1 MLFYNNDF
9 YKLQTFVMKKLFLF
23 LLFFAIDIYPQWTF
37 DAVIPYD
44 SIHAPVIRDIC
55 VIDTNTSWVLG
66 NININFNYESPF
78 FAKKNYEGWKYLSTD
93 LNPEIKIFSFT
104 ATDSLNVWLGTNH
117 PSNIYHSSNGGIN
130 WVLQYHVDDTGH
142 VVGIN
147 FCKQNKQ
154 IGYAFCHLAFNTFWN
169 GVGILKTTNGG
180 LNWTRWNFEY
190 YGYSAA
196 DNSMCI
202 VDSNYA
208 WFGADD
214 VLSNTSKIIS
224 TTNGGL
230 NWAVTDINVGNDAP
244 FTIQFS
250 EDKKTGLFASQT
262 NPYAWFY
269 RTTNAGINW
278 NIVYSTSYYYSKTM
292 IWVPGTAN
300 IYGNSTFNLVRS
312 INNGITWNSMSGG
325 PGTDLQSLDAVKV
338 NNSTIYALAV
348 TYGRGVYKLLDSVSV
363 IGIENTGTTIPKE
376 YKLYQNYPNPFNPV
390 TSIKYTIP
398 NDDFVSLK
406 IYDLKGELVTTLI
419 NENQIKGEY
428 DVSFNGESYSSG
440 VYFYVLEAGKLISS
454 KKMVLVK

>member
-1 MLFYNNDF
+1 
-9 YKLQTFVMKKLFLF
+9 MKKFIIC
-23 LLFFAIDIYPQWTF
+23 LLFITLDIYTQWTF

-44 SIHAPVIRDIC
+44 SIHAPVIQDIC
-55 VIDTNTSWVLG
+55 VIDSSTVWAMGV
-66 NININFNYESPF
+66 ININQNYHSPF
-78 FAKKNYEGWKYLSTD
+78 FAKKNVNGWYYLTTD
-93 LNPEIKIFSFT
+93 LNPNIKAFSFT

-117 PSNIYHSSNGGIN
+117 PSNIYYSSNGGIN
-130 WVLQYHVDDTGH
+130 WVMQYHVDDTGH

-154 IGYAFCHLAFNTFWN
+154 IGYAFCHLAFNTMWN

-190 YGYSAA
+190 YGYAAA
-196 DNSMCI
+196 DNSMSI

-214 VLSNTSKIIS
+214 LLSGTSKIIN

-230 NWAVTDINVGNDAP
+230 TWNISDINAGNDAP

-250 EDKKTGLFASQT
+250 NDKQTGLFASQT
-262 NPYAWFY
+262 NPTAWFY
-269 RTTNAGINW
+269 RTTNAGLNW
-278 NIVYSTSYYYSKTM
+278 NIVYTTSYYYSKTM
-292 IWVPGTAN
+292 VWVPGTSN

-325 PGTDLQSLDAVKV
+325 PGTDLQSLDAVRV

-348 TYGRGVYKLLDSVSV
+348 TYGRGVYKLLDSVRV

-376 YKLYQNYPNPFNPV
+376 YKLYQNFPNPFNPS
-390 TSIKYTIP
+390 TTINFDIP
-398 NDDFVSLK
+398 KNSFITLK
-406 IYDLKGELVTTLI
+406 IYDILGRFVETLTE
-419 NENQIKGEY
+419 NEFKSAG
-428 DVSFNGESYSSG
+428 SYKVNWNAANFSSG
-440 VYFYVLEAGKLISS
+440 IYFYRLEADNFTES